1 MRDSIPRLGV
11 RDSIPRLAGDGVR
24 ESGDGVRESGDGVR
38 VPAPRPRG
46 DRGQS
51 NLWPPLASGHCC
63 TPRGDGPGWVFR
75 INCFV
80 VT

>member
-1 MRDSIPRLGV
+1 MGV

-46 DRGQS
+46 PRGQS
-51 NLWPPLASGHCC
+51 NLWPPLLKCENLGVQNRSENSAPLGSG
-63 TPRGDGPGWVFR
+63 
-75 INCFV
+75 
-80 VT
+80 